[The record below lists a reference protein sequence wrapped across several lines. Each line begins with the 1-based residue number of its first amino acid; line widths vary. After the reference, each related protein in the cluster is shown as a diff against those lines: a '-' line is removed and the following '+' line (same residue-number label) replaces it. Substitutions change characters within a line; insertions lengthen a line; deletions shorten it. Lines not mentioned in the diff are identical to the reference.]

1 MAKDN
6 LRAKTISGFI
16 YKLFERIGAKGIYF
30 LVSILLARLI
40 LPAEFGII
48 ALVMIFVEI
57 CDVFVSH
64 GFGNALIVYQD
75 SDEVDFST
83 CFWFCFGL
91 STVLFGLIWILSGFL
106 ASFFSQYDNS
116 LLSLLIRIM
125 GIRLPLAAINT
136 VQHAFIKKNML
147 FKKFFWAT
155 IVGTFVSGGI
165 AVWMAFNGYGVWALV
180 EQYLGNILIDTILLT
195 IVIRWRPKFVFSPK
209 KLKRIVNYG
218 WKVLIVGLI
227 DTGYA
232 QMRSIVVGKK
242 YSSEDL
248 AFYSKGTTI
257 PQTGVSVFEDTLSEV
272 FYSAISNCNDDKDLM
287 VSASRKVM
295 TISTFLIFP
304 IVAGIGAVG
313 KEMIV
318 CFMTERWL
326 PALVFLEI
334 GCLAFLFRPI
344 QIINSC
350 ILGAS
355 GKSNILLISDII
367 NKCVGICLLF
377 LFLFLENMSV
387 LEKVRGIAISY
398 AVTNIISTLVN
409 IAFVNRIISYSFL
422 LQVKDTFKNFLT
434 SLIMA
439 AIVICFSYFARFEFV
454 GLKLLVEVI
463 IGMIVYFALSFF
475 LKNKAFHM
483 VVSIAKEKMKSQK

>member
-1 MAKDN
+1 MKDN
-6 LRAKTISGFI
+6 LKAKTISGFI

-30 LVSILLARLI
+30 FVSILLARLI
-40 LPAEFGII
+40 LPNEFGII

-83 CFWFCFGL
+83 CFWFCLGL
-91 STVLFGLIWILSGFL
+91 SALLFGAVWFSSDLI
-106 ASFFSQYDNS
+106 ASFFDKYDSS
-116 LLSLLIRIM
+116 LLSLLIKVMAARI
-125 GIRLPLAAINT
+125 PLAAINT

-155 IVGTFVSGGI
+155 IVGTLISGGV
-165 AVWMAFNGYGVWALV
+165 AVWMAFSGHGVWALV
-180 EQYLGNILIDTILLT
+180 EQYLGNILIDTILIT
-195 IVIRWRPKFVFSPK
+195 IVIRWRPRFVFSIE
-209 KLKRIVNYG
+209 KLKRILKYG

-272 FYSAISNCNDDKDLM
+272 FYSAISNCNDDKSIM
-287 VSASRKVM
+287 VNASRKVM
-295 TISTFLIFP
+295 AISTFLIFP
-304 IVAGIGAVG
+304 IVVGIGAVG

-318 CFMTERWL
+318 CFMTEKWL

-334 GCLAFLFRPI
+334 GCLAFLFRPV

-350 ILGAS
+350 IIGAS
-355 GKSNILLISDII
+355 GKSNLLLISDII
-367 NKCVGICLLF
+367 NKCIGIGLLF
-377 LFLFLENMSV
+377 FFLFLENTSV
-387 LEKVRGIAISY
+387 MDKVIGIAFSY
-398 AVTNIISTLVN
+398 AITNIISTLIN
-409 IAFVNRIISYSFL
+409 IAFVKKIIPYSYL
-422 LQVKDTFKNFLT
+422 LQFKDIFKN
-434 SLIMA
+434 LITALLMGA
-439 AIVICFSYFARFEFV
+439 SVLCFSYFVNIGIV
-454 GLKLLVEVI
+454 GLKLFIEVTLGI
-463 IGMIVYFALSFF
+463 ILYFAMSFLF
-475 LKNKAFHM
+475 KNKSLYT
-483 VVSIAKEKMKSQK
+483 VISIVRDKLKHQ